1 MIASPCVAASS
12 LRAFKFREKIEG
24 VAGARE

>member
-1 MIASPCVAASS
+1 MIASPCVASS
-12 LRAFKFREKIEG
+12 LRVFKFREKMDG